1 MSHETI
7 EATHALPP
15 PPGSIK
21 DKDGLVTWPHEP
33 WLHGYLAKDLANW
46 SQATDPYAKYL
57 RSRVP
62 LAQRIPVFS
71 ATQANPRL
79 TYGPQVSELSRD
91 YVLNMTCRGLRYQD
105 DATLRTSRFWQ
116 YVDMFGAWHGVITAG
131 ASPPDCS
138 VYGVVNLPNPAW
150 TDAAHR
156 NGVKSLGCWYWPR
169 TDDFAQL
176 VAKKADGSFPVA
188 DRLLAMAAYFG
199 FDGYFINQ
207 EAKLKPEDKREA
219 LAKALMEMFAYMRA
233 KAPAGFHLQWYDAM
247 LPNGDLGYQNE
258 FNAANSPWIRNG
270 GTRVCDSIFV
280 NYWWDS
286 AKCETSRTRAKTL
299 GLAPY
304 EVVSIGTNVGDNGFV
319 QSDYDPRVNFPE
331 GGTALNGWGLF
342 DTSVILCPPSGA
354 DLHDPT
360 VQTQRYEMERY
371 FWSGPKGDPTRT
383 GRLRPPSGGTGDPY
397 SDYEVWDGVAHYITE
412 RSVIGGFPFV
422 TRFNTGKGFGT
433 WVGGQQLGTA
443 QWANAGV
450 ADILPT
456 WQWWVTAN
464 GGSPPLTVDYDST
477 MAWNGGASLRVT
489 GRQNVGDQSTVH
501 LYKTRLRASSTT
513 TARIRYNAGRA
524 GSNLGLFIDLLFED
538 SPTKP
543 TSVPVG
549 KSYSAGWNTETVSL
563 GTFAGRTIAAIN
575 LRFATPVPIPSYGVN
590 IGELA
595 FLDGPITPPPTPKSF
610 TIDAAYTYG
619 TVAEALLSWT
629 LDPSVWYYDIVRIR
643 PDGSTETLA
652 RTFDEACYIQLERI
666 SAESATR
673 ILLAPVSR
681 NGDAGQAA
689 SVVMSWSNGET
700 A

>member
-207 EAKLKPEDKREA
+207 EAQLTPEDKREA

-233 KAPAGFHLQWYDAM
+233 KAPASFHLQWYDAM

-270 GTRVCDSIFV
+270 GTRVCDSI
-280 NYWWDS
+280 
-286 AKCETSRTRAKTL
+286 
-299 GLAPY
+299 
-304 EVVSIGTNVGDNGFV
+304 
-319 QSDYDPRVNFPE
+319 
-331 GGTALNGWGLF
+331 
-342 DTSVILCPPSGA
+342 
-354 DLHDPT
+354 
-360 VQTQRYEMERY
+360 
-371 FWSGPKGDPTRT
+371 
-383 GRLRPPSGGTGDPY
+383 
-397 SDYEVWDGVAHYITE
+397 
-412 RSVIGGFPFV
+412 
-422 TRFNTGKGFGT
+422 
-433 WVGGQQLGTA
+433 
-443 QWANAGV
+443 
-450 ADILPT
+450 
-456 WQWWVTAN
+456 
-464 GGSPPLTVDYDST
+464 
-477 MAWNGGASLRVT
+477 
-489 GRQNVGDQSTVH
+489 
-501 LYKTRLRASSTT
+501 SSTT
-513 TARIRYNAGRA
+513 GGTRRNARRRVLARKLSAWLPMRSSPSARTSATTA
-524 GSNLGLFIDLLFED
+524 SS
-538 SPTKP
+538 SPTTTP
-543 TSVPVG
+543 ASTSPRAAPRSTAG
-549 KSYSAGWNTETVSL
+549 ACSTRPSSSA
-563 GTFAGRTIAAIN
+563 R
-575 LRFATPVPIPSYGVN
+575 
-590 IGELA
+590 
-595 FLDGPITPPPTPKSF
+595 
-610 TIDAAYTYG
+610 
-619 TVAEALLSWT
+619 
-629 LDPSVWYYDIVRIR
+629 R
-643 PDGSTETLA
+643 PA
-652 RTFDEACYIQLERI
+652 RTCTTRP
-666 SAESATR
+666 SRRSATR
-673 ILLAPVSR
+673 WSATSGPAPRATRRGPDASARRAAAPATPTATTRSGTASR
-681 NGDAGQAA
+681 TTSPSAR
-689 SVVMSWSNGET
+689 
-700 A
+700 

>member
-7 EATHALPP
+7 EAKQALPP

-33 WLHGYLAKDLANW
+33 WTHGYLAKDLANW
-46 SQATDPYAKYL
+46 SPAADPYAKYL

-62 LAQRIPVFS
+62 LAKRIPAFPP
-71 ATQANPRL
+71 TQANPNL
-79 TYGPQVSELSRD
+79 AYGPQVTDLSRD
-91 YVLNMTCRGLRYQD
+91 YVLRMGCRGLRHQD

-116 YVDMFGAWHGVITAG
+116 YTDMFGAWHGVITAT

-169 TDDFAQL
+169 SDDFSQL
-176 VAKKADGSFPVA
+176 VVKNPDGSFPIA

-207 EAKLKPEDKREA
+207 EATLVPPEKRKALAEA
-219 LAKALMEMFAYMRA
+219 LMGMLAYMHA

-247 LPNGDLGYQNE
+247 LPNGELGYQNE
-258 FNAANSPWIRNG
+258 FSSANAPWVRNS
-270 GTRVCDSIFV
+270 GTPVCDSMFI

-286 AKCETSRTRAKTL
+286 AKCESSRTRAKAL

-304 EVVSIGTNVGDNGFV
+304 DVVSIGTDVGDNGFV
-319 QSDYDPRVNFPE
+319 QAQYDPRDNFPE

-383 GRLRPPSGGTGDPY
+383 GRLRPPTSSSDPY
-397 SDYEVWDGVAHYITE
+397 NDYEVWDGVAHYVTE
-412 RSVIGGFPFV
+412 RSVIGGYPFV
-422 TRFNTGKGFGT
+422 TRFNTGKGFGV
-433 WVGGQQLGTA
+433 WVGGQRISTSE
-443 QWANAGV
+443 WANAGV

-456 WQWWVTAN
+456 WQWWVTSE
-464 GGSPPLTVDYDST
+464 GSSPALTVDYDST

-489 GRQNVGDQSTVH
+489 GRQAVGDQSVIH
-501 LYKTRLRASSTT
+501 LYKTRLRASSVT

-524 GSNLGLFIDLLFED
+524 GSDLGLSIGLIFED
-538 SPTKP
+538 SPAKP
-543 TSVPVG
+543 IYVPVG
-549 KSYSAGWNTETVSL
+549 KSFSAGWNTETVNL
-563 GTFAGRTIAAIN
+563 GAYAGRTIAAIN

-595 FLDGPITPPPTPKSF
+595 FLDGPIPPPPTPQSF
-610 TIDAAYTYG
+610 VIDAVYTYG
-619 TVAEALLSWT
+619 TVAEVLLSWV
-629 LDPSVWYYDIVRIR
+629 LDPNVWYYDIVRVR
-643 PDGSTETLA
+643 PDSTTEALG
-652 RTFDEACYIQLERI
+652 RTFDEACYVQLERI
-666 SAESATR
+666 GTEAATR
-673 ILLAPVSR
+673 IVLAPVSR
-681 NGDAGQAA
+681 NGDAGQTV
-689 SVVMSWSNGET
+689 SVVMPWSRGET
-700 A
+700 E